1 MLVNLSVTA
10 MQVIMSFVIPM
21 FLILLVIVSQL
32 NIFVN
37 LLTGTGN
44 VLVNNLLIRIAVV
57 NMALQ
62 NHLVP
67 WIFW

>member
-67 WIFW
+67 